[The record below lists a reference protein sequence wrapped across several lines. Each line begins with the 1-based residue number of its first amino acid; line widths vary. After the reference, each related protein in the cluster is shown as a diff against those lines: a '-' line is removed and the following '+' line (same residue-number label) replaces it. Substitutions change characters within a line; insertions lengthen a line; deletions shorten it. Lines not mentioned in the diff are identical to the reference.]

1 MAQICTESL
10 DEIQF
15 EIFNKIEGFIALNEL
30 DNREKTDADRFKI
43 IAEATKLI
51 LKYYNYLQVFRANI
65 TTDKEKEL
73 CSLYESK
80 LKYLKVRLREVQLF
94 ENNLENELIH
104 RRRIEKYRPRS
115 TTEQSLKK
123 ELFQG
128 RSLNGLEKAST
139 ETVEDQILFQNKKI
153 TSSLQSTR
161 HLLSSSILQ
170 TELNIDSLDQQS
182 KDLGD
187 LNNQLFKLSDI
198 LTKSSQVV
206 KFIEKQDRNDK
217 RRIYMSIYFFIAC
230 CSWVIW
236 KRILRIPTKFFLWSL
251 LRVFRI
257 FNWLIP
263 NKDIETIFNKD
274 GLDALA
280 SSSITSLL
288 ISTIA
293 STLATSSIGDV
304 EELPVSFNDDQQSQ
318 FSTDSSK
325 LYFSESFELS
335 SKLPSVQTDQEYIID
350 ILSEHESPEFKNTF
364 APDWATTQIKYGQE
378 TDTLTPLME
387 SSISEARL
395 EKADSTETTRNG
407 DGSLHEIH
415 TFLRDEL

>member
-30 DNREKTDADRFKI
+30 DNREKTDAERFKI

-128 RSLNGLEKAST
+128 RSLNGPEKAST

-288 ISTIA
+288 ISTIV
-293 STLATSSIGDV
+293 STLATSSIDDV
-304 EELPVSFNDDQQSQ
+304 EESPVSFNDQQSQ

-325 LYFSESFELS
+325 LYFSDSFELS

-378 TDTLTPLME
+378 TDTLTPLTE

-407 DGSLHEIH
+407 DGSLHETH